1 MEGVMERETAP
12 AALITGCSSGIGR
25 ALVEAFVERDHRVL
39 ATSRNS
45 ADVESMAGPA
55 VRTAQLDVTDRQ
67 SIAAALRELVQW
79 TGRVDILVNNAGY
92 GLIGPLAEVGL
103 DEVRGQLET
112 NFVGLLAVTQAVV
125 PKMVR
130 QRSGRI
136 VNVGSVSGLTTTP
149 FGGAYSAS
157 KAAVHMASDA
167 LRMELAP
174 FGIEVITVQPGAVG
188 SRFGDNAMAGIEAFR
203 EGSLYS
209 RVYDAI
215 EARVRLSQ
223 SRPTPADRFARDL
236 VRVVTGPRPPAVV
249 RMGRGSRILPLL
261 ARLPA
266 GLRDRLLSKRFGL
279 DRLQ

>member
-1 MEGVMERETAP
+1 MTAADEP
-12 AALITGCSSGIGR
+12 AVLITGCSSGIGR
-25 ALVEAFVERDHRVL
+25 ALALEFSGRMHRVL
-39 ATSRNS
+39 ATAR
-45 ADVESMAGPA
+45 DPDDLRQIAGERL
-55 VRTAQLDVTDRQ
+55 RTARLDVTERQ
-67 SIAAALRELVQW
+67 SIEAALREIVQW
-79 TGRVDILVNNAGY
+79 TGRVDILVNNAGF

-103 DEVRGQLET
+103 DEVRAQLET
-112 NFVGLLAVTQAVV
+112 NLVGLLAVTQAVV
-125 PKMVR
+125 PGMVSR
-130 QRSGRI
+130 RSGRI
-136 VNVGSVSGLTTTP
+136 VNIGSVSGLTTTP

-188 SRFGDNAMAGIEAFR
+188 SRFGDNAMAGTESYR

-209 RVYDAI
+209 RVFDAI

-223 SRPTPADRFARDL
+223 SRPTPADRFAREL
-236 VRVVTGPRPPAVV
+236 VRVVTGPRPPAVI

-266 GLRDRLLSKRFGL
+266 RLRDRLLSKRFGL
-279 DRLQ
+279 ERLQ